1 MKEIHIS
8 EIEGFRIGHAQSE
21 KGATG
26 CTAIICEEGAIAGCD
41 VRGGGPAS
49 RETPLLDPVKNAQA
63 IQCVMLS
70 GGSAFGLAADDGAM
84 SYLEEHKIGYELGPF
99 IIPLVVGASIFDLA
113 IGEPGIRPDKEM
125 GYAACAAAF
134 DDTNCKVSD
143 DLLTFNAMVQDTP
156 QGNVGAGLGA
166 TVGKINGPLHAMKS
180 GLGIFAGES
189 DGVKCA
195 AIAVVNALGDVKED
209 GRIIAGC
216 REGEDG
222 FADSAEI
229 LKGRVQGET
238 MINRE
243 NTTLV
248 CFITNALITK
258 SEANKVSQ
266 VMHDGLGCAISPVH
280 TSADGDTTFCM
291 AGGKV
296 KANPDALAA
305 MAEEATRR
313 AIVNAALKAESAY
326 GLPAAC
332 DICK

>member
-1 MKEIHIS
+1 MKEIHVS
-8 EIEGFRIGHAQSE
+8 EIEGFCIGHAHNE

-26 CTAIICEEGAIAGCD
+26 CTAIICEEGAVAGCD

-84 SYLEEHKIGYELGPF
+84 SYLEEHKMGYQLAQF
-99 IIPLVVGASIFDLA
+99 IIPLVVGASIFDLT
-113 IGEPGIRPDKEM
+113 IGEPGIRPDKQM

-134 DDTNCKVSD
+134 DDADVKVSG
-143 DLLTFNAMVQDTP
+143 DLITLNGMAKETP

-166 TVGKINGPLHAMKS
+166 TVGKINGPGHAMKS
-180 GLGIFAGES
+180 GLGIWAGES

-195 AIAVVNALGDVKED
+195 AIAVVNALGDVKEE

-216 REGEDG
+216 REGENS
-222 FADSAEI
+222 FANSAEV
-229 LKGRVQGET
+229 LKGRVHSE
-238 MINRE
+238 MMVNRE

-258 SEANKVSQ
+258 SEANKVAQ
-266 VMHDGLGCAISPVH
+266 VMHDGMGCAISPVH

-291 AGGKV
+291 ASGKV
-296 KANPDALAA
+296 KANTDALAA
-305 MAEEATRR
+305 MAEEASRR
-313 AIVNAALKAESAY
+313 AIVNAVRNTGSAY
-326 GLPAAC
+326 GLPAAR
-332 DICK
+332 DMSL